1 MVQIGS
7 FIFNNY
13 HQSLDTISSNMPL
26 VEKACLELNISLGD
40 FDKNLDDEH
49 DYLANLKI
57 DPLANTLHLDYVK
70 AIDNLTK
77 SR

>member
-1 MVQIGS
+1 
-7 FIFNNY
+7 
-13 HQSLDTISSNMPL
+13 MPL

-70 AIDNLTK
+70 AIDNLTNHGK
-77 SR
+77 SCILCI